1 MDLDP
6 VFDPLDLAQDGRVME
21 QATLPVPFEAM
32 DPAMMSEPLWEN
44 LNIPSGVFHFYQ
56 DVDFLFDD
64 TFHNLPP
71 EHKHGYQQGRLTQHL
86 PGNNARNEHILEG
99 SPPPDLSQATPT
111 SIQSDTHVPGY
122 EAFQKSPWLW
132 APVRQDHAYAESQQL
147 SINEAQL
154 METSEV
160 EETARVSPRMPKM
173 AHASTRDEILSLA
186 LKFSQSNLKIRS
198 FPSFN
203 LLNILI
209 QAFFVRQSTLIDAWI
224 HVASFD
230 PDQCHSELLGGV
242 VAAGSTLFAVTNV
255 WKMGLALQ
263 EIVRL
268 ATCDAIDRDNRRA
281 RDLQSIQSF
290 VLWGDIGLW
299 SGFRRKM
306 EIGEG
311 FAHTVPTMLR
321 RAGAFRRNYYPPIE
335 TPTADD
341 DEDVLRKKWLA
352 WVEQQSFKKH
362 VFINDMR
369 SSIAFNR
376 NPILSPVEMTFT
388 LPAPRDLWDARD
400 PFEWR
405 ARYLSKPNRQVT
417 ISLVDG
423 MQNPSKLDSEIEL
436 IDIELSTHAILYGL
450 WGRVHSFFDAKAF
463 ALRDSSSAP
472 RSTSNLWVEAQRQD
486 LQQKIR
492 AAHTKLGWIYP
503 LSAEADLIGNF
514 LLMSLHV
521 SSDDIQ
527 AFAGRYGEEELRQA
541 IPRLREWGHSEDK
554 YSTLWHAGQVLKAAR
569 SYPPTLLRGFHAIAV
584 YHACL
589 SLWIAS
595 IISSKEPS
603 SASQVVLDGDET
615 PGIQRFIATGHGRPC
630 LHVGD
635 GIGELEDPLIISVVL
650 LEVFTKNFP
659 SRSHPIP
666 PLLENLVSLMGD
678 ISRVQTRIPG

>member
-6 VFDPLDLAQDGRVME
+6 VFDPLDLTQDGRVME
-21 QATLPVPFEAM
+21 HASLPVPFEAM
-32 DPAMMSEPLWEN
+32 DPAMMGEPLWEN

-64 TFHNLPP
+64 IFHDLPP
-71 EHKHGYQQGRLTQHL
+71 EHKHGHQQGRLTQHL
-86 PGNNARNEHILEG
+86 LGNNTRDGHILGG

-111 SIQSDTHVPGY
+111 SIQSDTRVPGY

-147 SINEAQL
+147 SVNEAQL

-173 AHASTRDEILSLA
+173 AHPSTRDEILSLA

-203 LLNILI
+203 LLNIQI

-224 HVASFD
+224 HVASFN
-230 PDQCHSELLGGV
+230 PDQCHSELLAGV
-242 VAAGSTLFAVTNV
+242 VAAGSTLFAVPNV

-341 DEDVLRKKWLA
+341 DEDVLRQKWLA
-352 WVEQQSFKKH
+352 LVLQ

-423 MQNPSKLDSEIEL
+423 MQTPSKLDSEIEL

-503 LSAEADLIGNF
+503 LSAEADLIGHF

-615 PGIQRFIATGHGRPC
+615 PGVQRFIATGHGRPC

-635 GIGELEDPLIISVVL
+635 GLGELEDPLIISVVL

-678 ISRVQTRIPG
+678 ISRVQTRIPE